1 MSEGMFAA
9 LSVALTAFALAGA
22 VGDVRTKRIPNRLVL
37 AGLVVALVIRAG
49 LGWLPLAH
57 GLGGA
62 ALALAIG
69 FPLFALGAFGAG
81 DVKFLSM
88 CGAFVGLP
96 LIGKSALFAAA
107 AGGVLAL
114 VVIAQRRLPLVA
126 ALRTWNLMRM
136 AATLGR
142 EGDRMTLQDQ
152 GAIAAPYAVAIAAGA
167 LLAWF
172 GTAGGWIP

>member
-1 MSEGMFAA
+1 MFAI
-9 LSVALTAFALAGA
+9 LSLALTAFAIAGA

-37 AGLVVALVIRAG
+37 AGLAAALVIRAG
-49 LGWLPLAH
+49 SGWLPLAH

-69 FPLFALGAFGAG
+69 FPLFALRAFGAG

-96 LIGKSALFAAA
+96 LIGKSALFAGA

-136 AATLGR
+136 AATLGQ
-142 EGDRMTLQDQ
+142 EGERMTLQDQ
-152 GAIAAPYAVAIAAGA
+152 GAIAAPYAVAIAAGV